1 MTVEEVVDELYG
13 LAPEEFTRARNARA
27 KEAKAAGDPELAATV
42 QSLRKPT
49 TGAWLLN
56 QLVRQHGDEVQQVLD
71 LGALLRAAQGT
82 VGADELRELDRQRRR
97 LTHAVAQQA
106 RAIGLHA
113 RRTVTNQVVDD
124 VEETLRS
131 AMVDPEAG
139 EALSSGLLTD
149 TFSATGIDPV
159 DLSGVVAL
167 GDPPRR
173 RRHAASGGGTSAG
186 AEPRPEPAVDLGHR
200 RELAEARR
208 ALTQAEAAVRTA
220 RGLSERA
227 RKQVA
232 RAGQERQA
240 LEAERDEVRRA
251 LQDLE
256 VRVGA
261 AAAAEETAGQEHDE
275 AARVESAA
283 VSTLDERRERVE
295 ALLGAEAP
303 DGGRRG

>member
-71 LGALLRAAQGT
+71 LGTLLRAAQGT

-131 AMVDPEAG
+131 AMVDPQAG

-173 RRHAASGGGTSAG
+173 RQHAASGGSTSAG
-186 AEPRPEPAVDLGHR
+186 AEAQPEPAVDLSHR
-200 RELAEARR
+200 REVAEARR

-232 RAGQERQA
+232 RAGAERQA

-256 VRVGA
+256 DRVGA
-261 AAAAEETAGQEHDE
+261 ATAAEETAAHEHDE

-283 VSTLDERRERVE
+283 VSTLDERRERVA
-295 ALLGAEAP
+295 ALLGDEAP
-303 DGGRRG
+303 GGVRRG